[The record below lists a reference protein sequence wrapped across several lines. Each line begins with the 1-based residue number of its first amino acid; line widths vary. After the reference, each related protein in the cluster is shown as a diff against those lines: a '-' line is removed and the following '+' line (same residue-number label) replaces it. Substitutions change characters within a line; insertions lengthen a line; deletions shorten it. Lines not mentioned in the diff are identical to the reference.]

1 MIMKR
6 NCLSRRGFIAGTG
19 AAIGTAM
26 TGGGITLAQ
35 SAGKNPSRSAV
46 PFSYCFN
53 TSTIR
58 GQKLSLDKEIEIT
71 AKAGYHSIEPWV
83 HKIHEYADNG
93 GSLRELRNR
102 ISDLG
107 LTVESAISF
116 SRWIVDDDA
125 ERAKALEQSK
135 REMDALARIGGKRIA
150 APPAGATRKAG
161 LDLMKAA
168 ERYRVLLELGDE
180 MGVVPQVEIW
190 GSSKN
195 LYRLGQSMFVV
206 IESGHPKACLLPD
219 VYHIYKG
226 GSDFNGLKL
235 LSPRAIQVFHL
246 NDYPADPPRETI
258 GDRDRV
264 FPGDGIA
271 PLTQILRD
279 LHANDNRAV
288 LSLELFNPTYWKQD
302 PLTVAKAGLAKMK
315 AAVNKALSASYL
327 AANPPARQASNGR
340 ASETDSLTATEKQ
353 TKPGARSAVA
363 GYEYVASK
371 NSKVF
376 HKPEC
381 RWAKRIKLENL
392 VGYSS
397 RDEAI
402 KAGKRPCKQC
412 KP

>member
-1 MIMKR
+1 MEQNR
-6 NCLSRRGFIAGTG
+6 LSRRRFIAGVG
-19 AAIGTAM
+19 AAIGTAV
-26 TGGGITLAQ
+26 TAGGVTVAQ
-35 SAGKNPSRSAV
+35 GASKTSSKRTV

-58 GQKLSLDKEIEIT
+58 GQKLSLDREIEIT
-71 AKAGYHSIEPWV
+71 AKAGYDSIEPWV
-83 HKIHEYADNG
+83 NKIHEYAKG
-93 GSLRELRNR
+93 GGNLNELRKR

-135 REMDALARIGGKRIA
+135 RDMDALARIGGKRIA
-150 APPAGATRKAG
+150 APPAGATRTAG

-180 MGVVPQVEIW
+180 MGIVPQVEVW

-195 LYRLGQSMFVV
+195 LHRLGQSMFVV

-246 NDYPADPPRETI
+246 NDYPAEPPRETI

-288 LSLELFNPTYWKQD
+288 LSLELFNPTYWKQN

-315 AAVNKALSASYL
+315 AAVNKALGGNYSL
-327 AANPPARQASNGR
+327 AANPPGKQSSDGR
-340 ASETDSLTATEKQ
+340 SSGADSLTATEKQ
-353 TKPGARSAVA
+353 TKPGAKSAVA
-363 GYEYVASK
+363 EYKYVASK

-376 HKPEC
+376 HKPGC
-381 RWAKRIKLENL
+381 RWAKRIKPENL
-392 VGYSS
+392 VGYNSK
-397 RDEAI
+397 EEVM
-402 KAGKRPCKQC
+402 KAGKRPCKMC
-412 KP
+412 NP

>member
-1 MIMKR
+1 MKR
-6 NCLSRRGFIAGTG
+6 NSLSRRGFMAGAG
-19 AAIGTAM
+19 AAIGAVMT
-26 TGGGITLAQ
+26 TGGSTVTQGVSTT
-35 SAGKNPSRSAV
+35 SSKSAV

-58 GQKLSLDKEIEIT
+58 GQKLSLDQEIEIT
-71 AKAGYHSIEPWV
+71 AKAGYDSVEPWV
-83 HKIHEYADNG
+83 HKIHEYVDNG
-93 GSLRELRNR
+93 GSLRELHKR

-107 LTVESAISF
+107 LTVESAIAF
-116 SRWIVDDDA
+116 SHWIVDDDA

-135 REMDALARIGGKRIA
+135 RDMDALARIGGKRIA
-150 APPAGATRKAG
+150 APPAGATREAG

-168 ERYRVLLELGDE
+168 ERYRLLLELGDE
-180 MGVVPQVEIW
+180 MGVVPQVEVW

-195 LYRLGQSMFVV
+195 LHRLGQSMFVV

-279 LHANDNRAV
+279 LHANGNRAV

-302 PLTVAKAGLAKMK
+302 PLMVAKAGLAKMK
-315 AAVNKALSASYL
+315 AAVNKALGGRYSL
-327 AANPPARQASNGR
+327 AANPLGKQSSDAG

-353 TKPGARSAVA
+353 SKGGTKSAVA
-363 GYEYVASK
+363 EYGYVASK

-381 RWAKRIKLENL
+381 RWAKRIKPDNL
-392 VGYSS
+392 VGYNSK
-397 RDEAI
+397 DEAI